1 MSSYRVTYSDFAG
14 VRVVAGDGPIPMTVE
29 AIVALMDE
37 ILVEPGSFVSLT
49 DEAGRMLQL
58 LVDDD
63 GGLVIDF
70 PSPRERGSYGGRID
84 ADAFKTALRTMNG
97 ELERDGMGELAFEPW

>member
-14 VRVVAGDGPIPMTVE
+14 VRVVAGDGPISMSVE
-29 AIVALMDE
+29 AIVALLDE

-49 DEAGRMLQL
+49 DEAGHMLQL

-63 GGLVIDF
+63 GALLVDF
-70 PSPRERGSYGGRID
+70 PSPRERGSYGGRITVD
-84 ADAFKTALRTMNG
+84 AVKRALRTMDG
-97 ELERDGMGELAFEPW
+97 ELRRDAIGELAFERW